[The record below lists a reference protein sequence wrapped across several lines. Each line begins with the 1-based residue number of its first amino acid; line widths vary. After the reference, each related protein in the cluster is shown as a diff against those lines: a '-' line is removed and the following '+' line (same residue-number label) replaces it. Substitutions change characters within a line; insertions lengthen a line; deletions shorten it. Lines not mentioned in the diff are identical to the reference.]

1 MEEEGEREVQEV
13 LEVSSLLP
21 SKVAL
26 VVVFPPRVGAVDPSS
41 RAQVDP
47 QVGEVA
53 GCWGY

>member
-1 MEEEGEREVQEV
+1 MEEEGGREVQEV

-41 RAQVDP
+41 RARVDP